1 MIITLTVFLVL
12 LYCVVYKAKIYPE
25 LNPNFFDVKTTKCPQ
40 RNLEHSCHYGPHTE
54 VVREY
59 PSGYGG

>member
-25 LNPNFFDVKTTKCPQ
+25 LNSNFFDVKTTNAL
-40 RNLEHSCHYGPHTE
+40 RGIWSI
-54 VVREY
+54 VVIMVHI
-59 PSGYGG
+59 PK